1 MRILWDKGRG
11 TYDHEPSVFREER
24 TLPVQLFV
32 TGGYRYSVEKFK
44 KPVENTVSDPGENAI
59 MYILVC

>member
-11 TYDHEPSVFREER
+11 TYDHEPSVLGEER

-32 TGGYRYSVEKFK
+32 TGGYRYSVEQFK